1 VTRALA
7 RWFRNR
13 VARALTIGVCLSMA
27 TLIWFG
33 YRAVR
38 EWQRSATLL
47 AERQA
52 GESVDMLVKALTRDM
67 QGAQATVLSS
77 PKWDEFLLDPPYDV
91 RNMAEIAFRRYPYP
105 ESFFA
110 WRSTLVPST
119 FVFLNRSDR
128 LPPWLTGRPA
138 TDWFPVM
145 VGTSPTVG
153 QALLDRIRQDAHYGR
168 RFSIFELTLD
178 GVTYQV
184 VARLLYHDAF
194 REQLEGVFG
203 FTVNLPWVREHYFPE
218 VTQQVIRIRQAES
231 VPSLSVV
238 DDRGSHVA
246 GAMPRASNAR
256 VIRGWFPLM
265 FFDPLLVAPDPP
277 ADLSRH
283 SWGVQ
288 VELESDPTLSAAIA
302 GANRTIV
309 ITALAAATLVVG
321 LLLTMRAVQARTRL
335 TEMRSEF
342 VSTVTHELKT
352 PIATI
357 RAIGDT
363 LVAGRVSGPGAQ
375 HEYAQMVVQ
384 EAKRLTRL
392 VDNLLAYARITD
404 VTEVYVFAPLELGPL
419 VEEVVGAFGFQIE
432 HKGFTVE
439 LDIPAG
445 LPRIRGDRGA
455 LTLMLDNLV
464 DNALRYSADARW
476 LGVRA
481 LQDGRTVIV
490 EVSDRGVGIPTNE
503 LGKVT
508 RKFFRGRR
516 AGSGGSGLGLAIASR
531 IAGDHEGSLTIR
543 SIVDTG
549 TTVRV
554 ALPIAEAGNEE
565 THSRH

>member
-1 VTRALA
+1 
-7 RWFRNR
+7 
-13 VARALTIGVCLSMA
+13 MA

-52 GESVDMLVKALTRDM
+52 SESVDMLVKALTRDM
-67 QGAQATVLSS
+67 RGAQANVLSS
-77 PKWDEFLLDPPYDV
+77 PRWDEFMLDPPYDV
-91 RNMAEIAFRRYPYP
+91 RNLAESAFARYPYP

-110 WRSTLVPST
+110 WRSTRGQSSV
-119 FVFLNRSDR
+119 VFLNRSDR
-128 LPPWLTGRPA
+128 LPPWLPGLPSA
-138 TDWFPVM
+138 DWFPVM
-145 VGTSPTVG
+145 VGTAPAVG
-153 QALLDRIRQDAHYGR
+153 DALLDRIRQDAHFGR
-168 RFSIFELTLD
+168 RFSIFEMTLD
-178 GVTYQV
+178 GVPYQV
-184 VARLLYHDAF
+184 VARLLYRDAF

-218 VTQQVIRIRQAES
+218 VTQQVTRIQPAES
-231 VPSLSVV
+231 APSLSVV
-238 DDRGSHVA
+238 DERGNRVA
-246 GAMPRASNAR
+246 GAMPVLSGAR

-277 ADLSRH
+277 ADLSRQ

-288 VELESDPTLSAAIA
+288 VGLESDPTLAAAIA
-302 GANRTIV
+302 GANRMMI
-309 ITALAAATLVVG
+309 IAALAAGTLALG
-321 LLLTMRAVQARTRL
+321 LLLTVRAVRARARL
-335 TEMRSEF
+335 SEMRSEF

-363 LVAGRVSGPGAQ
+363 LVAGRVSGAGAQ

-404 VTEVYVFAPLELGPL
+404 VTEVYVFALLDLAPLIED
-419 VEEVVGAFGFQIE
+419 VVGSFRFQIE
-432 HKGFTVE
+432 EKHFTVE

-445 LPRIRGDRGA
+445 LPEIRADRGA
-455 LTLMLDNLV
+455 LTLLLDNLV
-464 DNALRYSADARW
+464 DNALRYSAERRW
-476 LGVRA
+476 LNVLAR
-481 LQDGRTVIV
+481 LDGRTVIV
-490 EVSDRGVGIPTNE
+490 EVSDRGIGIPE
-503 LGKVT
+503 HEIGQVT

-516 AGSGGSGLGLAIASR
+516 AGSGGSGLGLAIATR
-531 IAGDHEGSLTIR
+531 IAGDHGGTLTIQ
-543 SIVDTG
+543 SVVDMG

-554 ALPIAEAGNEE
+554 TLPLAGAGHEEA
-565 THSRH
+565 HSHH